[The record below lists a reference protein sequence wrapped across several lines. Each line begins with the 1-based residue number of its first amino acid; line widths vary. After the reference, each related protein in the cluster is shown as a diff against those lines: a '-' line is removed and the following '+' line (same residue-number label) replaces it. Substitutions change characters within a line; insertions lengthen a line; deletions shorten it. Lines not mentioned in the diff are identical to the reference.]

1 MENIRISASIMK
13 HIFTTLFICVNLALG
28 IQAQQVIEVAQLTLR
43 IAPGSTEELFYG
55 FAAGDR
61 VLLTVEELGGKAIK
75 EVEMAVY
82 PDQVKLLERETAGFT
97 NREIKVLRSEV
108 YAIRLKNTALLGE
121 RNCRVII
128 KRIPAE
134 ARYAAFNTAVQ
145 WIEKVD
151 TVYRSGKE
159 EHSGY
164 QRREVEKTKKV
175 LVSADTQVV
184 TLLERSERI
193 YAKAGL
199 LYGDS
204 ESALEFTLPANTYY
218 PDTKNPYRK
227 TEVVSWAYWIGV
239 GDEADRSFQQAN
251 TKALSKMADAAVS
264 LKLVATGGYG
274 ALAVLALKGVALFTN
289 PPKGDNVHYR
299 LLKIDVGGKHQ
310 AIDEGSSVTAYRR
323 VDKPL
328 QGTFAFR
335 LGNDN
340 YVDAINVNVKVLA
353 VTISYVYADKTY
365 TEVVEEKI
373 ADEALLGKPT
383 VRINRIP
390 VLSDQ

>member
-1 MENIRISASIMK
+1 MKYTLIFLFLGGYLTIS
-13 HIFTTLFICVNLALG
+13 G
-28 IQAQQVIEVAQLTLR
+28 QAQQVIEVAHLSLR
-43 IAPGSTEELFYG
+43 VAPGSTEELFYG
-55 FAAGDR
+55 FAEGDR
-61 VLLTVEELGGKAIK
+61 VLLTVEETGGKAIK
-75 EVEMAVY
+75 EVEVAVY

-97 NREIKVLRSEV
+97 NREIKVQRSAV

-128 KRIPAE
+128 KRVPAE

-145 WIEKVD
+145 WVEQVD
-151 TVYRSGKE
+151 TVYRSGGE

-164 QRREVEKTKKV
+164 QRREVEKSRKV

-193 YAKAGL
+193 YAKAGV

-204 ESALEFTLPANTYY
+204 ESALEFTLPANSYY
-218 PDTKNPYRK
+218 PDVKNPYRK
-227 TEVVSWAYWIGV
+227 TEVESWVYWIGV
-239 GDEADRSFQQAN
+239 GDEADRSYQQAN

-289 PPKGDNVHYR
+289 PPKGDNVKYKLMR
-299 LLKIDVGGKHQ
+299 IDVSGKHQ
-310 AIDEGSSVTAYRR
+310 VIDEGSSVTAYRR
-323 VDKPL
+323 IDKPL
-328 QGTFAFR
+328 QGTFAIR
-335 LGNDN
+335 LANDN
-340 YVDAINVNVKVLA
+340 YVDGINVNVKVIA
-353 VTISYVYADKTY
+353 VTISRVYADQTY
-365 TEVVEEKI
+365 TEVVEERI

-383 VRINRIP
+383 VRITRIP
-390 VLSDQ
+390 VLSSQ

>member
-1 MENIRISASIMK
+1 MK
-13 HIFTTLFICVNLALG
+13 NVVITLLFLSFLAMSG
-28 IQAQQVIEVAQLTLR
+28 RAQQVIEVAQLTLR
-43 IAPGSTEELFYG
+43 VAPGSTEELYYG
-55 FAAGDR
+55 FAEGDR
-61 VLLTVEELGGKAIK
+61 VLLTVEELGGKSIK
-75 EVEMAVY
+75 EIEMAVY

-97 NREIKVLRSEV
+97 NREIIVQRSAV

-121 RNCRVII
+121 RNCRVIV

-145 WIEKVD
+145 WVERVD
-151 TVYRSGKE
+151 TVYRSGGE

-193 YAKAGL
+193 FAKAGV
-199 LYGDS
+199 LYGDR

-218 PDTKNPYRK
+218 PDAKNPYRK

-264 LKLVATGGYG
+264 LRLVATGGYG

-289 PPKGDNVHYR
+289 PPKGDNVHYQ

-310 AIDEGSSVTAYRR
+310 VLDQGSSVTAYRR
-323 VDKPL
+323 IDKPL
-328 QGTFAFR
+328 QGTFSIK
-335 LGNDN
+335 LTNDN
-340 YVDAINVNVKVLA
+340 YVDGINVNVKVLA
-353 VTISYVYADKTY
+353 VTISRVYADETY
-365 TEVVEEKI
+365 TEVVEERI
-373 ADEALLGKPT
+373 TDEALLGKPT
-383 VRINRIP
+383 VRITRIP
-390 VLSDQ
+390 VLSNQ